1 MFRLNSLEG
10 QFRGTGAS
18 GQDSQLP
25 YFPLLSLVTLL
36 LLPKVSVCKADG
48 PAG

>member
-1 MFRLNSLEG
+1 M
-10 QFRGTGAS
+10 RGTGAS